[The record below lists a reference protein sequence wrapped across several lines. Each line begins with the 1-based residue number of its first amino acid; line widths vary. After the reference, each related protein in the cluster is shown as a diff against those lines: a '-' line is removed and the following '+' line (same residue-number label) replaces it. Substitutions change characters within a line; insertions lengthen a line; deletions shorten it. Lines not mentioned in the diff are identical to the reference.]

1 MRELHTQKD
10 FEEIAEWLKGA
21 KEYYL
26 QAYKDSDGVL
36 RPGYE
41 SYTFE
46 ELQGFQK
53 ILQKILL
60 CLCIK
65 LYDSHLCYASV

>member
-53 ILQKILL
+53 ILQKTIL
-60 CLCIK
+60 
-65 LYDSHLCYASV
+65 SVGIRAID